1 MEIIQPNEL
10 KQRMDAGEVLH
21 LVDVRQPDEHAV
33 FNIGGTLLP
42 LSDIL
47 SMQVE
52 SIEELKEKEIICY
65 CRSGQRSMQAAL
77 MLETMGFQSV
87 KNLSG
92 GMMTWES
99 LFSQP

>member
-21 LVDVRQPDEHAV
+21 LIDVRQPDEHAV

-47 SMQVE
+47 SLQVD
-52 SIEELKEKEIICY
+52 SIESLKENEIICY
-65 CRSGQRSMQAAL
+65 CRSGQRSMQAAM
-77 MLETMGFQSV
+77 MLESMGFQSV

-92 GMMTWES
+92 GMMAWES
-99 LFSQP
+99 LFPQQ

>member
-21 LVDVRQPDEHAV
+21 LIDVRQPDEHAV

-47 SMQVE
+47 SFQVD
-52 SIEELKEKEIICY
+52 SIESLKENEIICY
-65 CRSGQRSMQAAL
+65 CRSGQRSMQAAM
-77 MLETMGFQSV
+77 MLESMGFQSV

-92 GMMTWES
+92 GMMAWES
-99 LFSQP
+99 LFPQQ